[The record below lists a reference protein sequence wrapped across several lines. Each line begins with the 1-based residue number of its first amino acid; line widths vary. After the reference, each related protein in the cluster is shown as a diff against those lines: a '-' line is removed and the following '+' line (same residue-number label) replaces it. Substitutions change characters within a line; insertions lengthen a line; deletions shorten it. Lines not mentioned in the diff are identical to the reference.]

1 MKVLVTGGCG
11 FIGSALIRHAIRQTA
26 HEIVN
31 VDKLTYAAT
40 PEALEE
46 TSNDRRY
53 CFEKADICDSK
64 KLRALFDQHRP
75 DAVVHL
81 AAETHVDRSIDGP
94 AEFVRTNISGTFS
107 LLQSARSYFETLSEA
122 KRAHFRLLHVSTD
135 EVFGS
140 LGLEDASFT
149 ELSPYRPNSPYSAS
163 KAAADHFVSAW
174 GHTFGLPVLMSNC
187 SNNYGPWQF
196 PEKLIP
202 LMILQA
208 YRGETLPIYGRGE
221 NIRDW
226 LHVDDH
232 AAALWLLLERGRI
245 GESYL
250 IGGNAEHQNID
261 VVIAICEAMDKRYP
275 ERAPHRRLIQ
285 SVQDRPGHDLRYA
298 IDASKLQSE
307 LGWTPLRNFRTGL
320 IETIDWYLENKGWWE
335 PISQQK
341 YDGKRLGLIQRLAS

>member
-1 MKVLVTGGCG
+1 MKILVTGGCG
-11 FIGSALIRHAIRQTA
+11 FIGSALIRHAIRKTD

-46 TSNDRRY
+46 TANDPRY
-53 CFEKADICDSK
+53 CFEKADICDAE
-64 KLRALFDQHRP
+64 KLRAIFDRHRP
-75 DAVVHL
+75 NAVIHL

-94 AEFVRTNISGTFS
+94 ANFVKTNIEGTFN
-107 LLQSARSYFETLSEA
+107 LLEIARSYFETLSA
-122 KRAHFRLLHVSTD
+122 SDRVTFRLLHVSTD

-140 LGLEDASFT
+140 LGFEDTGFT

-174 GHTFGLPVLMSNC
+174 GHTFGLPVLTSNC

-202 LMILQA
+202 LMILRA
-208 YRGETLPIYGRGE
+208 YRGETLPIYGKGE

-232 AAALWLLLERGRI
+232 AAALLLLLERGQA
-245 GESYL
+245 GERYL
-250 IGGNAEHQNID
+250 IGGNTEHKNID
-261 VVIAICEAMDKRYP
+261 VVMAICEAMDERYP
-275 ERAPHRRLIQ
+275 AKAPHSQLIQ

-298 IDASKLQSE
+298 IDASKLRNE
-307 LGWTPLRNFRTGL
+307 LGWTPSRDFHTGL
-320 IETIDWYLENKGWWE
+320 VETIDWYLNNRSWWNS
-335 PISQQK
+335 ISQRT
-341 YDGKRLGLIQRLAS
+341 YAGERLGLIERLAS

>member
-1 MKVLVTGGCG
+1 MKVLITGGCG
-11 FIGSALIRHAIRQTA
+11 FIGSAVVRYAIRNTD

-31 VDKLTYAAT
+31 IDKLTYAAT

-46 TSNDRRY
+46 TSDSARY
-53 CFEKADICDSK
+53 SFQKADICDAD
-64 KLRALFDQHRP
+64 KLRAIFHQHQP
-75 DAVVHL
+75 NAVIHL

-94 AEFVRTNISGTFS
+94 GEFVRTNIFGTFN
-107 LLQSARSYFETLSEA
+107 LLQTARSYFETLSGTD
-122 KRAHFRLLHVSTD
+122 RARFRFLHVSTD

-140 LGLEDASFT
+140 LGFEDASFT
-149 ELSPYRPNSPYSAS
+149 ELSPYNPTSPYSAS

-174 GHTFGLPVLMSNC
+174 GHTFGLPVLTSNC

-202 LMILQA
+202 LMILRA
-208 YRGETLPIYGRGE
+208 YKGDTLPIYGRGE

-245 GESYL
+245 GGHYL
-250 IGGNAEHQNID
+250 IGGNAEHKNVD
-261 VVIAICEAMDKRYP
+261 VVMAICEAMD
-275 ERAPHRRLIQ
+275 ERRPAQAPHRRLIQ

-298 IDASKLQSE
+298 IDSSKLRSE
-307 LGWTPLRNFRTGL
+307 LGWIPSRGFRSGL
-320 IETIDWYLENKGWWE
+320 TETIDWYLNNESWWE
-335 PISQQK
+335 DISQRAYAGQ
-341 YDGKRLGLIQRLAS
+341 RLGLVERLAS